1 VEVTII
7 FDDMYNE
14 LYQISKSELIA
25 KDEKFKLYQLVR
37 GSYEFK
43 YEVLRKDYKE
53 IKEKTRKKGHYLVR
67 FERKDKTVVKLI
79 HQDDLDKEEEKHQKE
94 ENKYLLKLKKQENEE
109 KIIDNTK
116 AKLRKSIKTLNKVL
130 ENIDLSEMAFKEIEQ
145 YNLYLLNII
154 EKVQTNNLKDISTT
168 KQINKNTTISLY
180 KNKIHNYILN
190 DKFTSINQLCKDL
203 KINRKSLYNYGL
215 NEYIKELKK

>member
-1 VEVTII
+1 MEVTII